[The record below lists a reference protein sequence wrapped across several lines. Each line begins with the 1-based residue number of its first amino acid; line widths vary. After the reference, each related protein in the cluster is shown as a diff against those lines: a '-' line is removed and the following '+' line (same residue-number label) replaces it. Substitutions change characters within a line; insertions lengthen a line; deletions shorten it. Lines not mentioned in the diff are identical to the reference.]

1 MTVVQKILDL
11 FEEYLDEK
19 CVVIDNPEREEDD
32 NAAQIYGTEYGDL
45 ESKITEIIENEHC
58 LITTN
63 FPAFKAELKVEH
75 DVIHV
80 KSDSLSEYI
89 EKYSME

>member
-19 CVVIDNPEREEDD
+19 GVVIDNPEREEDD
-32 NAAQIYGTEYGDL
+32 NAAQIYGTEYGYL
-45 ESKITEIIENEHC
+45 EDEITKIIENEHC
-58 LITTN
+58 LITTS